1 MTTVVFIHGTGVRE
15 PRYGKSL
22 EQVKEALHA
31 RRPDVKL
38 LPCAWGDELGAA
50 FHHNHASIPNFV
62 PRPPTRSLGNP
73 AISDENALL
82 MLWSLLYQDPL
93 YELRTLALMKPDG
106 AQLVPGRLPAG
117 RIVDQKLRLL
127 TPGPA
132 LVAALEEG
140 GIAAGFDAARTF
152 VADSPI
158 YAQLI
163 QASVIN
169 QSELSDA
176 VARALVATAIMQAEE
191 ADDFPAVSA
200 DADRRDRIV
209 LALSAEFSPP
219 TEQSRGLKPVEWI
232 KNQLAGLA
240 QRFATGYVEERRGGY
255 TDRVTPGIGDILLY
269 QGRGEPIR
277 QYLHDRIGEA
287 ASSDPNVVVLAH
299 SLGGIAAVDLLVRQ
313 PIPAVKLLIT
323 AGSQA
328 PFLYEINALQSLRYD
343 EPLPDHFPHW
353 LNIYDTNDF
362 LSYVAAGVFNRTGD
376 LRVEDVEVKSRQP
389 FPRAHSSYWT
399 NSQVW
404 DAITRRLI

>member
-62 PRPPTRSLGNP
+62 ARPATRGLANP
-73 AISDENALL
+73 SVSDENALL
-82 MLWSLLYQDPL
+82 MLWDLLYQDPL

-106 AQLVPGRLPAG
+106 AQLVPGRLPSG
-117 RIVDQKLRLL
+117 RAVDQKLRQL
-127 TPGPA
+127 TPELA
-132 LVAALEEG
+132 LAAALDEG
-140 GIAAGFDAARTF
+140 QIAAGFDAARTF
-152 VADSPI
+152 VCDSLI
-158 YAQLI
+158 YTQLI
-163 QASVIN
+163 QASAIN
-169 QSELSDA
+169 QSDLSDA
-176 VARALVATAIMQAEE
+176 VARALVATAIMQAET
-191 ADDFPAVSA
+191 AAQLPAVST
-200 DADRRDRIV
+200 DADLRDRIV
-209 LALSAEFSPP
+209 DALSAQLSPSA
-219 TEQSRGLKPVEWI
+219 EQTRGLKPVEWV

-240 QRFATGYVEERRGGY
+240 QRFATSYVEERRGGY
-255 TDRVTPGIGDILLY
+255 TDVITPGIGDILLY
-269 QGRGEPIR
+269 QGRGKPIR
-277 QYLHDRIGEA
+277 EYVRSRIEQA
-287 ASSDPNVVVLAH
+287 AAADPSVVVLAH
-299 SLGGIAAVDLLVRQ
+299 SLGGIIAVDILAGE